1 MNRKVFLS
9 IALALAMSLNMYAG
23 DDGDEKEKPEIGPTT
38 FPIPHRAPRQ
48 QPAVT
53 VKNIGNGTAIIQ
65 FNKDAK
71 RVEVEFY
78 RNGIFVGFEGF
89 VSVEASSILT
99 ISADD
104 YSADSFAV
112 IVNGKEVYAGDF

>member
-1 MNRKVFLS
+1 MNRKVLLS
-9 IALALAMSLNMYAG
+9 FALALTMSLNVHAG
-23 DDGDEKEKPEIGPTT
+23 DGDENPFPTH
-38 FPIPHRAPRQ
+38 FPVPHRAPRQ
-48 QPAVT
+48 QSAVT
-53 VKNIGNGTAIIQ
+53 VNNIGNGTAIIQ

-99 ISADD
+99 ISADN